1 MSYAAAVIEVQV
13 GKNGEIAIPRVDMAF
28 DCGPQV
34 NPDRIRAQ
42 LEGACIMGLTLA
54 KYGEITFKDGRVQQS
69 NFSDLPLMRISEAP
83 REIRLHLLPASFDVP
98 LGGVGEPATAADRA
112 GALQCH
118 LRRNRP
124 AHPAAADQGS
134 VGASLNRGS
143 TKL

>member
-1 MSYAAAVIEVQV
+1 VQI

-28 DCGPQV
+28 DCGPQI

-69 NFSDLPLMRISEAP
+69 NFSDLPLVRISEAP

-98 LGGVGEPATAADRA
+98 PGGVGEPGLPPIAPALCNAIFAATGRRIRRLPIGATLA
-112 GALQCH
+112 GK
-118 LRRNRP
+118 
-124 AHPAAADQGS
+124 
-134 VGASLNRGS
+134 V
-143 TKL
+143 